1 MKGTFQIVGW
11 KGLFYQGREGWGGRE
26 GGREGDEKAYLK
38 RACDDYAHYQRRPV
52 IRGSWRPP
60 PGRAVQRPRLGA
72 GRKERSVICSL
83 FPRIR
88 LCTLPLFHYFF
99 MSFKWASFE
108 KIAMCLCW
116 GPWYFIYFLKFL
128 LEYSCFTRLCYFLL
142 YSNTYTYIHSFLDLL
157 PI

>member
-11 KGLFYQGREGWGGRE
+11 KRLFYRGRGGE

-52 IRGSWRPP
+52 IKGSWRPP
-60 PGRAVQRPRLGA
+60 PGRTRSRRPRPGA
-72 GRKERSVICSL
+72 ERKERSVICSL

-99 MSFKWASFE
+99 MSFFLIPK
-108 KIAMCLCW
+108 KK
-116 GPWYFIYFLKFL
+116 YFLKVKKKKRHIKHANTWIQQANNEMWTL
-128 LEYSCFTRLCYFLL
+128 
-142 YSNTYTYIHSFLDLL
+142 SNSTL
-157 PI
+157 PGWDQYAETGSRKHF